1 MIKFTRGGVTNPET
15 GVYKDIIVK
24 AAAPNSLK
32 DILIGGGMVL
42 IGITY
47 LTVTAFKSGSK
58 AFEDA
63 ELRALAEAGLLG
75 VSETK

>member
-24 AAAPNSLK
+24 AATPNSLK
-32 DILIGGGMVL
+32 DILIGGSMVL
-42 IGITY
+42 MGVTY
-47 LTVTAFKSGSK
+47 LTVTAFKNGSK